1 MLSVDSV
8 GLMKYPFRWLALL
21 LVSLIG
27 PTVRFLAYRCERNPL
42 KSYLLYRFP
51 YVYRFPIIMCF
62 VFVTYMYKYNIEKF
76 KTNSQIRIMACYR
89 LSIGDL

>member
-1 MLSVDSV
+1 
-8 GLMKYPFRWLALL
+8 
-21 LVSLIG
+21 
-27 PTVRFLAYRCERNPL
+27 
-42 KSYLLYRFP
+42 
-51 YVYRFPIIMCF
+51 MCF